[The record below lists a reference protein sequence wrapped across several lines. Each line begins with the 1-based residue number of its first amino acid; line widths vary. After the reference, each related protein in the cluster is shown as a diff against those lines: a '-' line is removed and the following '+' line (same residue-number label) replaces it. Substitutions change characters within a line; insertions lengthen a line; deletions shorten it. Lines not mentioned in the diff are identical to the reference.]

1 MAKWLRFFCSRV
13 RQRTSAQETMQD
25 TDTKVSA
32 VSVISYSFNSEIQ
45 ELMRQQFIISFILA
59 TVFGVALLIKRHYYP
74 VLSGHN
80 AYYFFS
86 IFWICGLLI
95 AIFTVHLIWQSTT
108 CRQRPQLRKTTVFWP
123 NRRRS
128 YRIIY
133 PDFASPVLVVEQ
145 ADNLAK
151 RNLEYPVF
159 DLSQDG
165 ICFLDDGSL
174 GSVESVHGHIRF
186 ENGNRIVFSGKL
198 IRRKRSQ
205 ISIQLTHPIDWSVI
219 LEEQRRLLAILKPE

>member
-1 MAKWLRFFCSRV
+1 
-13 RQRTSAQETMQD
+13 
-25 TDTKVSA
+25 
-32 VSVISYSFNSEIQ
+32 
-45 ELMRQQFIISFILA
+45 MRQQFIISFILA
-59 TVFGVALLIKRHYYP
+59 TVLGVTLVIKRHYFP

-95 AIFTVHLIWQSTT
+95 AIFTVHMIWQSAA
-108 CRQRPQLRKTTVFWP
+108 CRQRPQLRKAPVFWP

-133 PDFASPVLVVEQ
+133 PDFASPILVVAH

-151 RNLEYPVF
+151 RNLEYPVV

-165 ICFLDDGSL
+165 ICFLNDGSL

-186 ENGNRIVFSGKL
+186 GNGNRIVISGKL
-198 IRRKRSQ
+198 LRRERNQ
-205 ISIQLTHPIDWSVI
+205 ISVQLTHPIDWSVI
-219 LEEQRRLLAILKPE
+219 LEEQRRLMATLKPEK